1 MRERDIQKAEWLSYG
16 AEGPWGEGS
25 VQDEAQG
32 SGQGRDREA
41 VVILNQGE
49 GTDLGKMPKSAWDLV
64 GMEYSEGIQRVIGR
78 GPRPLGVFMSKG
90 QTKKSLD

>member
-1 MRERDIQKAEWLSYG
+1 M
-16 AEGPWGEGS
+16 GEGS

-32 SGQGRDREA
+32 SGQGRDSGA
-41 VVILNQGE
+41 AMILDQGE
-49 GTDLGKMPKSAWDLV
+49 GADLGKIPKPVWDLV
-64 GMEYSEGIQRVIGR
+64 DMGYPEGIQRVIVR